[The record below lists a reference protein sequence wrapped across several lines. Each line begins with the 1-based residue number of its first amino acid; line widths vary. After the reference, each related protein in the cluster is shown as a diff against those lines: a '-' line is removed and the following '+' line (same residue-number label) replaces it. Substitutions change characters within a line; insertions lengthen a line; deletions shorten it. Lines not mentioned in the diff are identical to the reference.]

1 MKAIAVV
8 PGTPMVRL
16 VDRPEPSITAP
27 DQVKARVLRV
37 GICGTDREEAAGGR
51 AKAPPSQDDLVMG
64 HEMFGQ
70 VVDVGTAVTQVK
82 TGDHAVFTV
91 RRGCGQ
97 CRPCMLQRSDMCRT
111 GLYVERGI
119 WGLDGY
125 QAEYVVDHEPFVVRV
140 PHELEPV
147 GVLTEPF
154 SVAEKAIA
162 EAVHVQRTRLPDS
175 ATSLDWLAGK
185 RCLVAGL
192 GPVGLLAA
200 LSLRLREADVWGLDI
215 VDAETARPRWLTAI
229 GGHYVDGRKPRSDR
243 AENQIGP
250 FDMIVEAT
258 GIASLQFELLDALA
272 LDGVYAVTGIPS
284 GDPPLSIDG
293 SALMRRLVLRNQLIV
308 GSVNASRDHFQL
320 AVHDLS
326 MAEQRWPGQSARLI
340 THRHPYTDFDAA
352 FHHHGSDE
360 IKVVLE
366 WLPDHDSRS

>member
-1 MKAIAVV
+1 M
-8 PGTPMVRL
+8 
-16 VDRPEPSITAP
+16 
-27 DQVKARVLRV
+27 LRV

-51 AKAPPSQDDLVMG
+51 AKAPPAHDDLVMG

-82 TGDHAVFTV
+82 AADHALFTV

-97 CRPCMLQRSDMCRT
+97 CRPCLLQRSDMCRT
-111 GLYVERGI
+111 GLYTERGI

-125 QAEYVVDHEPFVVRV
+125 QTEYVVDHEPFVVRV
-140 PHELEPV
+140 PHQLEPV

-162 EAVHVQRTRLPDS
+162 EVVHVQRTRLPDS
-175 ATSLDWLAGK
+175 GTSLDWLAGK

-229 GGHYVDGRKPRSDR
+229 GGQYLDGRELPLDR
-243 AENQIGP
+243 ARNQIGP
-250 FDMIVEAT
+250 FDMIFEAT

-284 GDPPLSIDG
+284 GDRPLSVDG
-293 SALMRRLVLRNQLIV
+293 SALMRRLVLGNQLIV

-320 AVHDLS
+320 AVHDLT
-326 MAEQRWPGQSARLI
+326 MAEQRWPGQIARLI
-340 THRHPYTDFDAA
+340 THRHPYTDFEAA
-352 FHHHGSDE
+352 FQHHGSDE
-360 IKVVLE
+360 IKVVLD
-366 WLPDHDSRS
+366 WLPDRVSRS

>member
-1 MKAIAVV
+1 MKAIAVI
-8 PGTPMVRL
+8 PGTTAVRL

-27 DQVKARVLRV
+27 DEVKARVMRV

-51 AKAPPSQDDLVMG
+51 AKAPSAHDDLVMG

-82 TGDHAVFTV
+82 TGDYALFTV

-111 GLYVERGI
+111 GLYTERGI

-125 QAEYVVDHEPFVVRV
+125 QTEYVVDHEPFVVRV

-175 ATSLDWLAGK
+175 ATSLDW
-185 RCLVAGL
+185 
-192 GPVGLLAA
+192 PVGLLAA

-215 VDAETARPRWLTAI
+215 VDAETVRPRWLTAI
-229 GGHYVDGRKPRSDR
+229 GGHYLDGRKRPFDR
-243 AENQIGP
+243 AKNQIGS
-250 FDMIVEAT
+250 FDMIFEAT

-272 LDGVYAVTGIPS
+272 LDGVYAVAGIPS
-284 GDPPLSIDG
+284 GDQPLSVEG
-293 SALMRRLVLRNQLIV
+293 SALMRRLVLQNQLIV

-326 MAEQRWPGQSARLI
+326 MAERRWPGQIARLI
-340 THRHPYTDFDAA
+340 THRHPYTDFEAA
-352 FHHHGSDE
+352 FQHHGSDE
-360 IKVVLE
+360 IKVVLD
-366 WLPDHDSRS
+366 WQSDRVGRS

>member
-1 MKAIAVV
+1 MKAIAVI
-8 PGTPMVRL
+8 PGTTAVRL

-27 DQVKARVLRV
+27 DEVKARVMRV

-51 AKAPPSQDDLVMG
+51 AKAPSAHDDLVMG

-82 TGDHAVFTV
+82 TGDYALFTV

-111 GLYVERGI
+111 GLYTERGI

-125 QAEYVVDHEPFVVRV
+125 QTEYVVDHEPFVVRV

-215 VDAETARPRWLTAI
+215 VDAETVRPRWLTAI
-229 GGHYVDGRKPRSDR
+229 GGHYLDGRKRPFDR
-243 AENQIGP
+243 AKNQIGS
-250 FDMIVEAT
+250 FDMIFEAT

-272 LDGVYAVTGIPS
+272 LDGVYAVAGIPS
-284 GDPPLSIDG
+284 GNQPLSVGG
-293 SALMRRLVLRNQLIV
+293 SALMRRLVLQNQLIV

-320 AVHDLS
+320 AVHDVS
-326 MAEQRWPGQSARLI
+326 MAERRWPGQIARLI
-340 THRHPYTDFDAA
+340 THRHPYTDFEAA
-352 FHHHGSDE
+352 FQHHGSDE
-360 IKVVLE
+360 IKVVLD
-366 WLPDHDSRS
+366 WLPDRVSRS